1 MKDIQNV
8 LVIGAGVMGHGLAQ
22 TFALNDLDVSL
33 VDKNRELLDRAEV
46 WIRENLEFMVEL
58 NLLQPQGVENALG
71 RITTTT
77 DLDGSAGKA
86 DYVLEAISEDLDL
99 KKEIFKHLGAVTGPH
114 IILATNTS
122 SYDINE
128 LAAVTLHPER
138 VLGTHWFHPPSITPA
153 VEIIPADATSRQT
166 IDTAVAFME
175 YIGKFPTICKS
186 TPGFVANRIQFA
198 MAAEALAI
206 VQEGL
211 ASPEEVDRIVKS
223 SFGFRLSAFGPFEII
238 DQAGLDT
245 YRAIFEYLYNK
256 LGREQFK
263 PPRILSD
270 LIEQGRLGLKNE
282 KGFYEHE
289 DGAAEA
295 LKQKR
300 DSRLSARLNIF
311 RNENQGG
318 NHA

>member
-8 LVIGAGVMGHGLAQ
+8 LVVGAGVMGHGLAQ
-22 TFALNDLDVSL
+22 TFALNNLDVSL
-33 VDKNRELLDRAEV
+33 IDKNRELLDRAEV
-46 WIRENLEFMVEL
+46 WIRENLEFMVGL
-58 NLLQPQGVENALG
+58 NTLQPQEVENTLG
-71 RITTTT
+71 RISTTT
-77 DLDGSAGKA
+77 DLEGSAVKV
-86 DYVLEAISEDLDL
+86 DYVLEAISENLDL
-99 KKEIFKHLGAVTGPH
+99 KKEIFKQLGNVTGPD

-128 LAAVTLHPER
+128 FAAVTPHPER

-153 VEIIPADATSRQT
+153 VEIIPSDATSRQT
-166 IDTAVAFME
+166 INTAIAFME
-175 YIGKFPTICKS
+175 RIGKFPTMCKS
-186 TPGFVANRIQFA
+186 APGFVANRIQFA

-245 YRAIFEYLYNK
+245 YLAIFEYLYDK
-256 LGREQFK
+256 LGRDQFK

-282 KGFYEHE
+282 KGFYDHE
-289 DGAAEA
+289 DGAAEL

-311 RNENQGG
+311 KNENQGG
-318 NHA
+318 EHV

>member
-153 VEIIPADATSRQT
+153 VEIIPADATSR
-166 IDTAVAFME
+166 
-175 YIGKFPTICKS
+175 
-186 TPGFVANRIQFA
+186 
-198 MAAEALAI
+198 
-206 VQEGL
+206 
-211 ASPEEVDRIVKS
+211 
-223 SFGFRLSAFGPFEII
+223 
-238 DQAGLDT
+238 
-245 YRAIFEYLYNK
+245 
-256 LGREQFK
+256 
-263 PPRILSD
+263 
-270 LIEQGRLGLKNE
+270 
-282 KGFYEHE
+282 
-289 DGAAEA
+289 
-295 LKQKR
+295 
-300 DSRLSARLNIF
+300 
-311 RNENQGG
+311 
-318 NHA
+318 